1 MPEYH
6 PCPYL
11 GGATVEITDERYE
24 HVLFG
29 HSDFAPAYWER
40 VAETLLDPDQVRASK
55 GDANVILF
63 FRWYPDVSKYVI
75 VVVNI
80 ASTVRYWM
88 LTAFFVKR
96 PGGDLL
102 WVKD

>member
-40 VAETLLDPDQVRASK
+40 VAETLLDPDR
-55 GDANVILF
+55 
-63 FRWYPDVSKYVI
+63 
-75 VVVNI
+75 
-80 ASTVRYWM
+80 
-88 LTAFFVKR
+88 
-96 PGGDLL
+96 
-102 WVKD
+102 